1 MNTKIHIGC
10 GRNLLEGFI
19 NVDNSPTALLAR
31 LPSSL
36 TALLNRLSLINP
48 DQLAFSQTLRQRKKD
63 FLYSNCLH
71 LPLKDESADFCY
83 SSHMLGWCLS
93 RNQLDAFFKELCRV
107 LKPGGGARLS
117 FFDFDSLLAAY
128 QQHRST
134 IDLFSRMPLG
144 VREFDFRDKLKF
156 LFNRNMQNGIPLNI
170 ETISRFLEKYQ
181 FRDIR
186 SLPAGATMMPPE
198 WVQGVDLF
206 ERARESVY
214 IECRKA
220 VPTSLA

>member
-1 MNTKIHIGC
+1 MDTKIHIGC

-31 LPSSL
+31 LPSPL
-36 TALLNRLSLINP
+36 TGLLQRLSLINA
-48 DQLAFSQTLRQRKKD
+48 DQLAFSRTLRQRKKD
-63 FLYSNCLH
+63 FLYSNGLR
-71 LPLKDESADFCY
+71 LPLKDESVDFCY

-93 RNQLDAFFKELCRV
+93 HNQLDAFFKELNRI

-117 FFDFDSLLAAY
+117 FFDFDSVLAGY

-156 LFNRNMQNGIPLNI
+156 LFNRNMQNGIPLNV
-170 ETISRFLEKYQ
+170 ETISRFLEKYR
-181 FRDIR
+181 FREIR
-186 SLPAGATMMPPE
+186 SLPAGTTLMPPE
-198 WVQGVDLF
+198 WVKGVDLF
-206 ERARESVY
+206 ERAGESIY

-220 VPTSLA
+220 AL